1 MWNKNKVKSKFVIP
15 INMNLLYRY
24 NMNYEYG
31 KVNLLD
37 WSLRL
42 CYNQVIDVKSGLHKI
57 SYSQSSPE
65 KKIVN

>member
-1 MWNKNKVKSKFVIP
+1 
-15 INMNLLYRY
+15 
-24 NMNYEYG
+24 MNYEYG

-57 SYSQSSPE
+57 LYSQSSQE
-65 KKIVN
+65 KKNSQLEFQYRNSIQEQGS

>member
-1 MWNKNKVKSKFVIP
+1 
-15 INMNLLYRY
+15 
-24 NMNYEYG
+24 MNYEYG

-57 SYSQSSPE
+57 LYSQSSQE
-65 KKIVN
+65 KKNSQLEFQYRN

>member
-1 MWNKNKVKSKFVIP
+1 
-15 INMNLLYRY
+15 
-24 NMNYEYG
+24 MNYEYG

-57 SYSQSSPE
+57 LYSQSSQE
-65 KKIVN
+65 KKIVRVPIQELNTGARVITQWKILV